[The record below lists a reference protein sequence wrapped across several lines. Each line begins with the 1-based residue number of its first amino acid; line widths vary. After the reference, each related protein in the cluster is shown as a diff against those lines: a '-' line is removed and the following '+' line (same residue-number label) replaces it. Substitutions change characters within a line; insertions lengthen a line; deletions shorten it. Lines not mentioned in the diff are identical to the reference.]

1 MANYAHIENNTITGV
16 YDLIPSN
23 WRNIS
28 NFYVLAENFDDIRS
42 LGWRI
47 VQKTLDPTINTDTQR
62 YGELIHTIENDDV
75 VETREVITLLVT
87 PVIEQVIVELSE
99 EEQLAA
105 KIERHN
111 KVMTELR
118 TVRNQLLANTDY
130 TQLNDIIAINGI
142 ELTQLF
148 VDYRQLLRD
157 LPSLYED
164 NLDFS
169 DINTVE
175 YPIMPGV

>member
-1 MANYAHIENNTITGV
+1 MATYAHIENNTITGV
-16 YDLIPSN
+16 YDLVPNN

-42 LGWRI
+42 LGWRTI
-47 VQKTLDPTINTDTQR
+47 QKTSDPIINTDTHR
-62 YGELIHTIENDDV
+62 YGELIHTIENDEV
-75 VETREVITLLVT
+75 VETREVITLPII
-87 PVIEQVIVELSE
+87 PVVEEVIVVLSE

-111 KVMTELR
+111 IVMVELR
-118 TVRNQLLANTDY
+118 TIRNQLLANTDY
-130 TQLNDIIAINGI
+130 TQLNDIIIKNGT
-142 ELTQLF
+142 ELTQQF
-148 VDYRQLLRD
+148 ADYRQLLRD

-164 NLDFS
+164 NLDFN

-175 YPIMPGV
+175 YPTLPGV